1 MKMVSFGN
9 ELYFRSCVRLTIIII
24 SITIS
29 SYVST
34 RDTLPEV
41 EHYAADWEY
50 EDFNIGN
57 IKCFFFGFQ
66 PFHIF

>member
-1 MKMVSFGN
+1 MKMVSVGN

-41 EHYAADWEY
+41 EHYAADWE
-50 EDFNIGN
+50 
-57 IKCFFFGFQ
+57 
-66 PFHIF
+66 